1 MMPPRINDIGCICVV
16 IMFLLAAGAVGT
28 MGFEDETRQQNLY
41 CDMVKKYKESNGMY
55 GWPDFNSNAE
65 EICDE

>member
-1 MMPPRINDIGCICVV
+1 MIKPSDIVCTGVV
-16 IMFLLAAGAVGT
+16 ALFLLSACAVGT

-41 CDMVKKYKESNGMY
+41 CDMVEKYKESDGMY